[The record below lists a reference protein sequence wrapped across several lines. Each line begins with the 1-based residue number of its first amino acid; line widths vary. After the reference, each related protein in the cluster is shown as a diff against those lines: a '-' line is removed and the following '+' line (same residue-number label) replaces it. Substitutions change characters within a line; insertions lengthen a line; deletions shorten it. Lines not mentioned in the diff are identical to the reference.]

1 LYILINQIIM
11 KLKHNLFK
19 LLMICAGIPALIIP
33 TSCNKYVEL
42 QPPLNKINASD
53 AYTTDGTA
61 TAAVI
66 ALYNY
71 GIFGSFTTLQQS
83 MALFNGVSSDELH
96 YTLTNSTNIT
106 EMENNAISIG
116 NGANANLWAYA
127 YAQLL
132 EANDAVQG
140 ITVSTTLTPTVK
152 SQLLGEAKFFR
163 AFVNFYLVNLYGGE
177 PLVVSDP
184 LTNAFLPR
192 STPAQVYSAIVSD
205 LKDAQAALPT
215 TYVGT
220 LRSRVNQYAATA
232 LLARVYLYQ
241 KDYVDAEAM
250 ATMVINAGVYTLAAT
265 NSVFINTSNE
275 TILQFATY
283 YGYSAFA
290 TSYRTATS
298 ATNIVPPTYVLTSNI
313 ANSFEAGDN
322 RKTNWVDSTISGTKF
337 YRINKYKIYTAAT
350 AGAGNEFNVVLRLAE
365 QYLIRAEA
373 RAQQGNVVGAA
384 ADINMIRTRAGL
396 GATTAATQSTL
407 LTAVAQERK
416 VELFGEYGH
425 RWFDLLRTGQ
435 ANAVLSVMKPT
446 TWNATRSVLF
456 PIPDAQRQLNTAL
469 TQNSGY

>member
-1 LYILINQIIM
+1 MKVLYNLSTLILISMGISVSIM
-11 KLKHNLFK
+11 SS
-19 LLMICAGIPALIIP
+19 
-33 TSCNKYVEL
+33 SCKKFVEL
-42 QPPLNKINASD
+42 DPPLNKITAST
-53 AYTTDGTA
+53 AYSTDGTA
-61 TAAVI
+61 TASVI

-71 GIFGSFTTLQQS
+71 GIGNSFNTLQQS
-83 MALFNGVSSDELH
+83 MALFNGVSADELH
-96 YTLTNSTNIT
+96 YTLTTNTDIT
-106 EMENNAISIG
+106 EMENDAISIG
-116 NGANANLWAYA
+116 NTTNANLIWYYA
-127 YAQLL
+127 YTELL
-132 EANDAVQG
+132 VANDAVSG
-140 ITVSTTLTPTVK
+140 ITASTTLTPSVK
-152 SQLLGEAKFFR
+152 TQLLGEAKFFR
-163 AFVNFYLVNLYGGE
+163 AFINFYMVNLYGGE
-177 PLVVSDP
+177 PLISNDP
-184 LTNAFLPR
+184 LTNAYLPR
-192 STPAQVYSAIVSD
+192 STPAQVYASIVND
-205 LKDAQAALPT
+205 LKDAQASLPV

-241 KDYVDAEAM
+241 KDYVNAEAM
-250 ATMVINAGVYTLAAT
+250 ATTVINSGVYSLAPT

-298 ATNIVPPTYVLTSNI
+298 ATNIAPPTYVLTSNI

-322 RKTNWVDSTISGTKF
+322 RKTNWVDSTTSGSKF
-337 YRINKYKIYTAAT
+337 YRINKYKIFTAAT

-373 RAQQGNVVGAA
+373 RAQQGNLSGAA
-384 ADINMIRTRAGL
+384 ADINIIRTRAGL
-396 GATTAATQSTL
+396 AATTAAAQSSL

-446 TWNATRSVLF
+446 TWSATRSVLF
-456 PIPDAQRQLNTAL
+456 PIPDGQRQLNPAL
-469 TQNSGY
+469 TQNPGY